1 MEQRYRLP
9 LNLQLFAEGDPEPTP
24 NPEPEKTFTQ
34 ADLDRIV
41 TERLARERKKFED
54 EKTAAQEEAERKQRE
69 QNEEYK
75 TLYES
80 AQTELDRVRNDAKT
94 AELGAL
100 KTRLILAA
108 GYGADQLDRVSKYV
122 TGEDEDAI
130 KASIDE
136 VKADMPPKA
145 IGVDPNPNNGGK
157 PNPKPGDLTDV
168 GKAQYDRLKALG
180 KFRR

>member
-1 MEQRYRLP
+1 MEQRFRLP
-9 LNLQLFAEGDPEPTP
+9 LNLQLFAEGDPDPTP
-24 NPEPEKTFTQ
+24 NPEPDKTFTQ

-54 EKTAAQEEAERKQRE
+54 EKTAAQAEAERKQRE

-80 AQTELDRVRNDAKT
+80 AQTELDRVRNEAKT
-94 AELGAL
+94 AELNAI

-136 VKADMPPKA
+136 VKADMPPKVS
-145 IGVDPNPNNGGK
+145 GVDPNPNNG
-157 PNPKPGDLTDV
+157 PRQQPKPGGLTDA
-168 GKAQYDRLKALG
+168 GKAQYERLKALG